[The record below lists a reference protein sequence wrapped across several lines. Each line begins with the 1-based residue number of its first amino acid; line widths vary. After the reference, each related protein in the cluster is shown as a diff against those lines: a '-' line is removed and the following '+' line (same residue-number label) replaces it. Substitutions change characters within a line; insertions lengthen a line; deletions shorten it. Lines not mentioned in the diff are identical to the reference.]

1 MGGKEFEIHDFDE
14 MAGEYSV
21 IGDFVV
27 CPREKDTPGAMRNV
41 CIKTAKNLT
50 RVKRKN

>member
-1 MGGKEFEIHDFDE
+1 

-21 IGDFVV
+21 MGDFVV
-27 CPREKDTPGAMRNV
+27 CPREKEEPGAMRNV
-41 CIKTAKNLT
+41 CIKTARNLQ